1 MEFMDG
7 VTLILDDD
15 VDMNEFCKRYEII
28 SFEDGKY
35 TIREKQLKTRMAKNE
50 ILQQAIFS
58 FSVK

>member
-35 TIREKQLKTRMAKNE
+35 TIREK
-50 ILQQAIFS
+50 
-58 FSVK
+58 